1 MANSIASAHE
11 SVIRAI
17 IGQEQTRYRRRCHSN
32 IGRGTRAK
40 GESGVEEV
48 LLLLLLLLT
57 SCQTGLRSDLAEQ
70 LHRGPPHLSAYTFD
84 SGQLLRILFTHTF
97 THTPHS
103 LA

>member
-40 GESGVEEV
+40 GESGVEELL

-70 LHRGPPHLSAYTFD
+70 LYRGPPHLSA
-84 SGQLLRILFTHTF
+84 
-97 THTPHS
+97 
-103 LA
+103 

>member
-40 GESGVEEV
+40 GESGVEE

-70 LHRGPPHLSAYTFD
+70 LHLGPPHLSA
-84 SGQLLRILFTHTF
+84 
-97 THTPHS
+97 
-103 LA
+103 

>member
-40 GESGVEEV
+40 GESGVEE
-48 LLLLLLLLT
+48 LLLLLLLT

-70 LHRGPPHLSAYTFD
+70 LHCGPPHLSA
-84 SGQLLRILFTHTF
+84 
-97 THTPHS
+97 
-103 LA
+103 